1 MSAPDKRFRCFGS
14 KDPSSM
20 KYHDEEW
27 GVPEHDDRALFELII
42 LEGAQAGLSWRTVLH
57 RRENYRKAFQGFD
70 PAVVAKYTPEKIDE
84 LLLDPGIIR
93 NRRKVESAVRNAG
106 AFLRVQ
112 EEFGSFDEYVWGFV
126 GGKPV
131 MNAFTSWSEILP
143 ETEVS
148 GAISVDLKR
157 RGFNFVGPTICYA
170 YMQSIGMVND
180 HLISCFRWQEI
191 VDKYGESLYDL
202 SELER
207 ARATRDIAR

>member
-1 MSAPDKRFRCFGS
+1 MSTNVDRFRCFGN
-14 KDPSSM
+14 KDPLSM

-27 GVPEHDDRALFELII
+27 GVPEHDDGALFELIV
-42 LEGAQAGLSWRTVLH
+42 LEGAQAGLSWRTILH
-57 RRENYRKAFQGFD
+57 RREGYRRAFKGFD
-70 PAVVAKYTPEKIDE
+70 PSVVAEYTPEKVEE
-84 LLLDPGIIR
+84 LLQDPGIIR

-112 EEFGSFDEYVWGFV
+112 EEYGSFDEYVWGFV

-131 MNAFTSWSEILP
+131 MNAFTSWSEVLP

-148 GAISVDLKR
+148 RAMSADLKR

-180 HLISCFRWQEI
+180 HLTGCFRWQEI
-191 VDKYGESLYDL
+191 VDEYG
-202 SELER
+202 
-207 ARATRDIAR
+207 A

>member
-1 MSAPDKRFRCFGS
+1 MSAMVDRLRCFGD
-14 KDPSSM
+14 KDPLSM

-27 GVPEHDDRALFELII
+27 GVPEHDDRSLFELVV
-42 LEGAQAGLSWRTVLH
+42 LEGAQAGLSWRTILH
-57 RRENYRKAFQGFD
+57 RREGYRKAFQGFD
-70 PAVVAKYTPEKIDE
+70 PAVVAEYTPEKIDE

-126 GGKPV
+126 GGRPV
-131 MNAFTSWSEILP
+131 MNAFASWSEMQA

-148 GAISVDLKR
+148 RAMSVDLKG
-157 RGFNFVGPTICYA
+157 RGFSFMGPTICYA

-180 HLISCFRWQEI
+180 HLTRCFRWQEI
-191 VDKYGESLYDL
+191 VDEHG
-202 SELER
+202 
-207 ARATRDIAR
+207 A

>member
-1 MSAPDKRFRCFGS
+1 MSTNVDRFRCFGN
-14 KDPSSM
+14 KDPLSM

-27 GVPEHDDRALFELII
+27 GVPEHDDGALFELIV
-42 LEGAQAGLSWRTVLH
+42 LEGVQAGLSWRTILH
-57 RRENYRKAFQGFD
+57 RREGYRRAFKGFD
-70 PAVVAKYTPEKIDE
+70 PSVVAEYTPEKVNE
-84 LLLDPGIIR
+84 LLQDPGIIR

-131 MNAFTSWSEILP
+131 MNAFTSWSEVLP

-148 GAISVDLKR
+148 RAMSADLKR

-180 HLISCFRWQEI
+180 HLTGCFRWQEI
-191 VDKYGESLYDL
+191 VDEHGE
-202 SELER
+202 
-207 ARATRDIAR
+207 

>member
-1 MSAPDKRFRCFGS
+1 MSANVERFRCFGN
-14 KDPSSM
+14 KDPLSM

-27 GVPEHDDRALFELII
+27 GVPEHDDRALFELIV
-42 LEGAQAGLSWRTVLH
+42 LEGAQAGLSWRTILH
-57 RRENYRKAFQGFD
+57 RREGYRRAFQGFD
-70 PAVVAKYTPEKIDE
+70 PAVVAEYTPEKIDE
-84 LLLDPGIIR
+84 LLQDPGIIR

-126 GGKPV
+126 GGRPV
-131 MNAFTSWSEILP
+131 MNAFKSWSEVQP

-148 GAISVDLKR
+148 RAMSVDLKG

-180 HLISCFRWQEI
+180 HLTGCFRWQEI
-191 VDKYGESLYDL
+191 VDEHGE
-202 SELER
+202 
-207 ARATRDIAR
+207 

>member
-1 MSAPDKRFRCFGS
+1 MSTTVDRLRCFGD
-14 KDPSSM
+14 KDPLSM

-27 GVPEHDDRALFELII
+27 GVPEHDDKALFELVV
-42 LEGAQAGLSWRTVLH
+42 LEGAQAGLSWRTILH
-57 RRENYRKAFQGFD
+57 RREGYRKAFQGFD
-70 PAVVAKYTPEKIDE
+70 PAVVAEYTPEKVDE
-84 LLLDPGIIR
+84 LLQDPGIIR

-112 EEFGSFDEYVWGFV
+112 DEYGSFDEYVWGFV

-131 MNAFTSWSEILP
+131 MNAFTSWSEVLP

-148 GAISVDLKR
+148 RAMSVDLKR

-180 HLISCFRWQEI
+180 HLTGCFRWQEI
-191 VDKYGESLYDL
+191 VDEYGE
-202 SELER
+202 
-207 ARATRDIAR
+207 

>member
-1 MSAPDKRFRCFGS
+1 MSTNVDRFRCFGD
-14 KDPSSM
+14 KDPLSM

-27 GVPEHDDRALFELII
+27 GVPEHDDRALFELIV
-42 LEGAQAGLSWRTVLH
+42 LEGAQAGLSWRTILH
-57 RRENYRKAFQGFD
+57 RREGYRRAFQGFD
-70 PAVVAKYTPEKIDE
+70 PAVVAEYTPEKVEE
-84 LLLDPGIIR
+84 LLQDPGIIR

-112 EEFGSFDEYVWGFV
+112 EEYGSFDEYVWGFV

-131 MNAFTSWSEILP
+131 MNAFTSWSEVLP

-148 GAISVDLKR
+148 RAMSADLKR

-180 HLISCFRWQEI
+180 HLTSCFRWQEI
-191 VDKYGESLYDL
+191 VDEYG
-202 SELER
+202 
-207 ARATRDIAR
+207 A

>member
-1 MSAPDKRFRCFGS
+1 MTAISEKFRCFGN
-14 KDPSSM
+14 KDPLSM

-27 GVPEHDDRALFELII
+27 GVPEHDDKALFELIV
-42 LEGAQAGLSWRTVLH
+42 LEGAQAGLSWRTILH
-57 RRENYRKAFQGFD
+57 RREGYRNAFQGFD
-70 PAVVAKYTPEKIDE
+70 PAAVVEYTPEKVDE
-84 LLLDPGIIR
+84 LLQDPGIIR

-112 EEFGSFDEYVWGFV
+112 GEFGSFDEYVWGFV

-131 MNAFTSWSEILP
+131 MNAFTSWSEVQP

-148 GAISVDLKR
+148 RAMSKDLKG

-180 HLISCFRWQEI
+180 HLTGCFRWQEI
-191 VDKYGESLYDL
+191 VDEYG
-202 SELER
+202 
-207 ARATRDIAR
+207 A

>member
-1 MSAPDKRFRCFGS
+1 MSTTVDRLRCFGD
-14 KDPSSM
+14 KDPLSM

-27 GVPEHDDRALFELII
+27 GVPEHDDKALFELIV
-42 LEGAQAGLSWRTVLH
+42 LEGAQAGLSWRTILH
-57 RRENYRKAFQGFD
+57 RREGFRKAFQGFD
-70 PAVVAKYTPEKIDE
+70 PAVVAEYTPEKVDE
-84 LLLDPGIIR
+84 LLQDPGIIR

-112 EEFGSFDEYVWGFV
+112 DEYGSFDEYVWGFV

-131 MNAFTSWSEILP
+131 MNAFTSWSEVLP

-148 GAISVDLKR
+148 RAMSVDLKR

-180 HLISCFRWQEI
+180 HLTGCFRWQEI
-191 VDKYGESLYDL
+191 VDEYGE
-202 SELER
+202 
-207 ARATRDIAR
+207 